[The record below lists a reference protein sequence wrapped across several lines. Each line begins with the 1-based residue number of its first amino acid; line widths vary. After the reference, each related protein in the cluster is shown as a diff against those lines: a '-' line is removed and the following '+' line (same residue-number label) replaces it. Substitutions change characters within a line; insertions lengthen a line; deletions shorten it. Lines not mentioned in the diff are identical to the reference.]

1 MTKNLEKSIL
11 KKNLNVYNEL
21 IKKEDFKHIV
31 VFYNIFRKKLK
42 SLVNL
47 NKHQTRKEKMNKNR
61 YDADYKKQYNQYY
74 FLNNNYT
81 NNNDNV

>member
-1 MTKNLEKSIL
+1 
-11 KKNLNVYNEL
+11 
-21 IKKEDFKHIV
+21 
-31 VFYNIFRKKLK
+31 
-42 SLVNL
+42 
-47 NKHQTRKEKMNKNR
+47 MNKNR